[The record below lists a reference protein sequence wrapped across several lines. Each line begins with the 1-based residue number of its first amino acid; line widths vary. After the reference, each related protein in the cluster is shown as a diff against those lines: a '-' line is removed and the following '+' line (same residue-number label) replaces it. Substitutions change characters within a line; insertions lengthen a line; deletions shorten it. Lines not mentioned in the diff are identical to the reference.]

1 MLEPDRR
8 CMIAEPDDRAV
19 PAGQVAPPD
28 LLGDADVLLLSSHTD
43 AGYATQ
49 PLHDQPA
56 RAGCLLND
64 RVFDVPVL
72 VDAPW
77 RFAKGASC
85 ADR

>member
-1 MLEPDRR
+1 VR
-8 CMIAEPDDRAV
+8 IVVADDATITPEGLV
-19 PAGQVAPPD
+19 VAKAIRSPHP
-28 LLGDADVLLLSSHTD
+28 GVAVLLRFSHTD

-56 RAGCLLND
+56 RAGCLLKA

-77 RFAKGASC
+77 RFAKGASG